1 MRIGM
6 GDFVGAS
13 FPLPQNPLALNGMGE
28 FVPACFPLPQNPV
41 GLRGMEGCECGGKCR
56 TGMDGLVDDITS
68 SVTGAW
74 DSVTNAFGSGFA
86 GGFAGGS
93 MQTYL
98 IVGGIVLAGYVLM
111 SRGGGYRAQASSLR
125 REYQQKA
132 AALRSRS
139 GRGYARIGKA
149 GRAAYAAF

>member
-41 GLRGMEGCECGGKCR
+41 GLRGMDGCECGGKCR

-74 DSVTNAFGSGFA
+74 DSVTNAFGS
-86 GGFAGGS
+86 GFAGGS